1 MGDVA
6 GPDLLPHLNEEVV
19 DTVCVDRAPLN
30 TTSVIVPFVV
40 RISTRLGAGACC
52 CPTPPSMHVLIG
64 PLIFTVALCR
74 TVSAGAQSPQNNRPR
89 RPLRIAQTGTRS
101 P

>member
-6 GPDLLPHLNEEVV
+6 GPDLPPHLNEEVV
-19 DTVCVDRAPLN
+19 DAVCVDRAPLN
-30 TTSVIVPFVV
+30 TTSVIVPLVV

-64 PLIFTVALCR
+64 PLIFTPGDLGEFGGRDEFCGVR
-74 TVSAGAQSPQNNRPR
+74 WS
-89 RPLRIAQTGTRS
+89 
-101 P
+101 